1 MKPQDPALDAIYRKV
16 ARRLIPFLVLC
27 FFCAYID
34 RINVGFAKL
43 QMLRDLGFGDAVFGA
58 GAGVFFISYA
68 LLEIPS
74 NLILARIGARRWIA
88 RIMVTWG
95 CISALGMFVRT
106 PAEFYAVRLL
116 LGIAEAGFA
125 PGILLYVSQWFP
137 ARRRGS
143 AMAAFFMAIPLSG
156 MIGAP
161 LSGWLLGALQGI
173 LGLRGWQWLFL
184 IEALPSVLVG
194 FACLVVLRDRPRDA
208 AWLTLREQDLLE
220 RDLAADASLATGHAG
235 IAAFLADRRIWK
247 LSALYFCIVMGQYA
261 ISFWL
266 PTIVREA
273 GIHGLGLNGVLTSVP
288 FLAALVAMPLLGRHA
303 DRTRERRW
311 HLAGAMA
318 AGGLGLVLAPLAG
331 HAIVPALACLC
342 VAAAGLLSATAL
354 FWPLPPAILG
364 GLSAAAGI
372 ALINALGN
380 IAGFASPFLVG
391 LLTAASG
398 TTETGMFA
406 IAGIVWLGACL
417 VFLNP
422 ARPEHDPVDAAWP
435 VAR

>member
-1 MKPQDPALDAIYRKV
+1 MLEHGPHPAVRPHDPRLDAIYRRV
-16 ARRLIPFLVLC
+16 AWRLIPFLVLC
-27 FFCAYID
+27 FFCAYVD

-43 QMLRDLGFGDAVFGA
+43 QMLRDLGFSDAVFGA
-58 GAGVFFISYA
+58 GAGMFFLSYA

-106 PAEFYAVRLL
+106 PLEFYTVRLL

-137 ARRRGS
+137 ARRRGA

-161 LSGWLLGALQGI
+161 LSGWLLGALHGT

-184 IEALPSVLVG
+184 VEALPSVLVG
-194 FACLVVLRDRPRDA
+194 FACLFILREGPHDA
-208 AWLTLREQDLLE
+208 AWLDLAEQDLLE
-220 RDLAADASLATGHAG
+220 RDLAADAGMASGHAG
-235 IAAFLADRRIWK
+235 IAAFLADARVWK

-273 GIHGLGLNGVLTSVP
+273 GVRSLGVNGLLTAVP

-318 AGGLGLVLAPLAG
+318 AGGVGLVLAPLAG
-331 HAIVPALACLC
+331 HAIAPALACLC

-391 LLTAASG
+391 LLTRATG
-398 TTETGMFA
+398 TTEAGMFA
-406 IAGIVWLGACL
+406 IAGIVWLGAAL
-417 VFLNP
+417 VFLTP
-422 ARPEHDPVDAAWP
+422 ARLVN
-435 VAR
+435 R

>member
-1 MKPQDPALDAIYRKV
+1 MKPDPAVVEALEAAYRKV
-16 ARRLIPFLVLC
+16 AWRLIPFLVLC

-43 QMLRDLGFGDAVFGA
+43 QMLRDLGFSDAVFGA
-58 GAGVFFISYA
+58 GAGIFFLSYA

-74 NLILARIGARRWIA
+74 NLILARVGARRWIA
-88 RIMVTWG
+88 RIMVSWG

-106 PAEFYAVRLL
+106 PAEFYALRLL

-137 ARRRGS
+137 ARHRGS
-143 AMAAFFMAIPLSG
+143 AMSAFFMAIPLSG

-173 LGLRGWQWLFL
+173 AGLSGWQWLFL
-184 IEALPSVLVG
+184 VEAAPAVLVG
-194 FACLVVLRDRPRDA
+194 FGCLVVLRDTPRDA
-208 AWLTLREQDLLE
+208 PWLDAGERRLLEQD
-220 RDLAADASLATGHAG
+220 RAADAALAVDHAG
-235 IAAFLADRRIWK
+235 LAAFLRDRRIWT

-273 GIHGLGLNGVLTSVP
+273 GIHSLGLNGVLTAVP
-288 FLAALVAMPLLGRHA
+288 FLAALVAMPLLGRSA
-303 DRTRERRW
+303 DRGRRRRL
-311 HLAGAMA
+311 HLAGAMVV
-318 AGGLGLVLAPLAG
+318 GGAGLVLAPLAG
-331 HAIVPALACLC
+331 QAIVPALACLC
-342 VAAAGLLSATAL
+342 AAAAGLLSATAL
-354 FWPLPPAILG
+354 FWPLPPALLG

-391 LLTAASG
+391 LLTRATG
-398 TTETGMFA
+398 TTEAGMFA

-417 VFLNP
+417 VFATP
-422 ARPEHDPVDAAWP
+422 ARLVD
-435 VAR
+435 R